1 MIVILSLS
9 FALTIFFMFAYAK
22 ELRRRDNFDDYMSVW
37 LNEVWNSL
45 EHYESQNKHS
55 PEWLETKRDILE
67 CLIKEFRK

>member
-37 LNEVWNSL
+37 LDEVL
-45 EHYESQNKHS
+45 KHYENH
-55 PEWLETKRDILE
+55 PTEWLENERDTLE
-67 CLIKEFRK
+67 CLIEEFRKWKQD

>member
-37 LNEVWNSL
+37 LNEVGDN
-45 EHYESQNKHS
+45 EIE
-55 PEWLETKRDILE
+55 RDTLE
-67 CLIKEFRK
+67 CLIEEFRK